1 MYYYDAS
8 DEGICVEFE
17 RKKTTT
23 QYWFSYFQI
32 PFFMT
37 DPLTIIF
44 DYFGI

>member
-17 RKKTTT
+17 RKKTTR
-23 QYWFSYFQI
+23 YWFSYFQI
-32 PFFMT
+32 PSFMT